1 MAERPRDDALDVSA
15 LPPSSDLAGTLPE
28 SFTIAIDL
36 PDEVPTDA
44 PADELAVAIHDLVVD
59 PVALAPATRSVRVP
73 SLLTHPELE
82 AAPEPD
88 PVPPLPTRPEPRR
101 RTLPGRPFEPVNEPD
116 ASTDPQ
122 APVGDDDAADVDVD
136 ESFVGSDDSIAL
148 DGDSDIDGDTETK
161 RPRKQ
166 SKPKKAKAKKPERAP
181 RERPDRGPAPEGTLQ
196 TAVYRGTF
204 RLVNPGDSLRVRQRK
219 ALDAR
224 IAALP
229 ATGTGFVPVISRKG
243 GVGTTTVAAVLGM
256 ALADVRDDRV
266 LAIDAHPDRGTLAA
280 RVSPGQRTTVR
291 DVVTHSASIRSI
303 NDFAGYVARDE
314 TRLDVLASEPGPSLG
329 LGFDQGD
336 FSVLAGIAE
345 RFYGIAITD
354 AGGGST
360 HSVLRAVLARADG
373 LVIVSGGAIDEAELT
388 SETLTWL
395 EAKGYEDLV
404 RDAVVVINAA
414 TLGTDVRGLDPIR
427 AHFAA
432 RVRDVVILP
441 YDPALAAGAVIEYAA
456 LNVHTREAAR
466 DLAAVVVDG
475 LAPAPDP
482 ASDADS
488 EDSTT

>member
-1 MAERPRDDALDVSA
+1 
-15 LPPSSDLAGTLPE
+15 
-28 SFTIAIDL
+28 
-36 PDEVPTDA
+36 
-44 PADELAVAIHDLVVD
+44 
-59 PVALAPATRSVRVP
+59 
-73 SLLTHPELE
+73 
-82 AAPEPD
+82 
-88 PVPPLPTRPEPRR
+88 
-101 RTLPGRPFEPVNEPD
+101 
-116 ASTDPQ
+116 
-122 APVGDDDAADVDVD
+122 
-136 ESFVGSDDSIAL
+136 
-148 DGDSDIDGDTETK
+148 
-161 RPRKQ
+161 
-166 SKPKKAKAKKPERAP
+166 
-181 RERPDRGPAPEGTLQ
+181 LQ

-229 ATGTGFVPVISRKG
+229 AAGTGFVPVISRKG

-256 ALADVRDDRV
+256 AMADVRDDRV

-280 RVSPGQRTTVR
+280 RVTPGPRTNVR

-303 NDFAGYVARDE
+303 NDFSAYVARDE

-336 FSVLAGIAE
+336 FGVLAGIAE

-354 AGGGST
+354 VGGAST
-360 HSVLRAVLARADG
+360 HSVLRAVLARANG
-373 LVIVSGGAIDEAELT
+373 LVVVSGGALDEAELA

-395 EAKGYEDLV
+395 ETKGYEELV

-414 TLGTDVRGLDPIR
+414 TLGTDVRGLEPIR
-427 AHFAA
+427 EHFAA
-432 RVRDVVILP
+432 RVRDVVIMP
-441 YDPALAAGAVIEYAA
+441 YDPALAAGAVIEYAG

-482 ASDADS
+482 ALDADP
-488 EDSTT
+488 EDPTH